1 MTVAVMNR
9 WTALRLR
16 RRLKRPAPAL
26 QSVVY
31 RLQAQL
37 ESAPRAALSVV
48 EIEAAIPAAVS
59 IAALAYHLA
68 SQGKTVVL
76 ADAAKGRPLRKLLR
90 AKARPG
96 TLENVVLHGQSLS
109 LFVAPPDPA
118 RMAQAAEGAEGIGAA
133 EGVERAT
140 VDADVTLVLA
150 TVDPAIGAAHLAP
163 WATSAVAMVRAGG
176 ATKPRLEG
184 VAAHLRHARIRLL
197 SAILT
202 GSDPF
207 DQSSGFPAGWT
218 SADDLA
224 PGLLKIL
231 RASGE

>member
-1 MTVAVMNR
+1 MTAAVMNR

-48 EIEAAIPAAVS
+48 EIEAALPAAVS

-90 AKARPG
+90 AEARPG
-96 TLENVVLHGQSLS
+96 TLANVVLHGQSLS

-118 RMAQAAEGAEGIGAA
+118 RMAQAAEGIEAA
-133 EGVERAT
+133 EGVKRAT